1 MGIPLRCCAVSDG
14 RTVTG
19 ETGEITTLVI
29 PGTSIPAG
37 TRVHITQVWA
47 GLEPAQNKKIHLVIE
62 TEGGTKLW
70 EEFTED
76 EPFISR
82 VFFSPLRGPIG
93 ENLVINLDAQSG
105 STGTISA
112 TYFISA

>member
-1 MGIPLRCCAVSDG
+1 MGIPLRCCSVSDG
-14 RTVTG
+14 KTATG
-19 ETGEITTLVI
+19 DNGEITGLFI
-29 PGTSIPAG
+29 PDAEIPAG

-47 GLEPAQNKKIHLVIE
+47 SLEPAQNKRKHLRIQ
-62 TEGGTKLW
+62 TAGGTVLW

-93 ENLVINLDAQSG
+93 ENLVITLDAQSG